1 VRTRNGQD
9 ADGAW
14 GGCRE
19 GAHDVNREGQATEGV
34 KVPLATCSCY
44 GMRAGVAGDSGLDG
58 DDGRGL
64 GCWSDAGDRRSDDND
79 VEVGSG
85 RGCHDKVLGRSRSS
99 LY

>member
-1 VRTRNGQD
+1 MPM
-9 ADGAW
+9 ALGAAV
-14 GGCRE
+14 E
-19 GAHDVNREGQATEGV
+19 GALTTSTEKGKPTEGV

-58 DDGRGL
+58 GDGRGL

-85 RGCHDKVLGRSRSS
+85 RGCHDKVLGRSR
-99 LY
+99 